1 MARELVSA
9 DSPNYFDLEDP
20 QSLAR
25 LDEPMTSLNP
35 LRGLVVIDEIQ
46 RRPDLFPILR
56 VLLDR
61 RPLPAHFL
69 ILGSTSS
76 GLLRQSAESLAGRLE
91 TIEMRGFSREDVGL
105 KAQMRHWSRGGVP
118 LSYLARTEKDS
129 DRWRKQFIQTFL
141 ERDLIQ

>member
-61 RPLPAHFL
+61 RPLPARFF

-76 GLLRQSAESLAGRLE
+76 GFFRQSAESLAGRL
-91 TIEMRGFSREDVGL
+91 
-105 KAQMRHWSRGGVP
+105 
-118 LSYLARTEKDS
+118 
-129 DRWRKQFIQTFL
+129 
-141 ERDLIQ
+141 